1 MIAQKQLR
9 YFADLF
15 LIFSTF
21 RRQILFTYMYTVQNT
36 DIVGEFI
43 KKKLLLN
50 SYLVCLVLKTEIFEL
65 QTKCIINLIF
75 L

>member
-15 LIFSTF
+15 FIFSTF

-50 SYLVCLVLKTEIFEL
+50 SYLVCLVLKTEIFGL